1 MTLSTMPSWLFVNGY
16 NASLLPLDP
25 WNTSQPMS
33 SGTTGYDDG
42 NQLQDPTC
50 GQLAAVVG
58 RQVGW
63 YTAGGFHDDCGHWHA
78 SGLKYKWELLS
89 LMNEDEHAL
98 QPGLGVMYTRCFD
111 AVKAV
116 VSRIAPNQ
124 TLIGPEVCF
133 PVPWGGPMAGPM
145 QWIKHFVNASN
156 HADSQPPPVVTYHLG
171 LRGTT
176 VNVSGQ
182 RVSGHGVFFTQW
194 DHFFN
199 TTVLAIRALLG
210 EFADTQP
217 PTELAL
223 NEVCPF
229 VEDWCD
235 CTGVEHLCDGVAL
248 PMGEGGCPD
257 WSNRSLSGGDP
268 DLSHMRGV
276 GMNKVTLGW
285 NAAGAS
291 FAYGYGQLATLGYKY
306 VGIDQ
311 LLGGV
316 RCTGLFA
323 LLRLVSTLTST
334 STFWFCAKLI

>member
-1 MTLSTMPSWLFVNGY
+1 M
-16 NASLLPLDP
+16 
-25 WNTSQPMS
+25 
-33 SGTTGYDDG
+33 
-42 NQLQDPTC
+42 
-50 GQLAAVVG
+50 
-58 RQVGW
+58 
-63 YTAGGFHDDCGHWHA
+63 
-78 SGLKYKWELLS
+78 
-89 LMNEDEHAL
+89 
-98 QPGLGVMYTRCFD
+98 
-111 AVKAV
+111 
-116 VSRIAPNQ
+116 
-124 TLIGPEVCF
+124 
-133 PVPWGGPMAGPM
+133 
-145 QWIKHFVNASN
+145 
-156 HADSQPPPVVTYHLG
+156 
-171 LRGTT
+171 
-176 VNVSGQ
+176 
-182 RVSGHGVFFTQW
+182 SGHGEFFTQW

-223 NEVCPF
+223 NEFCPF

-248 PMGEGGCPD
+248 PMGESGCPD

-291 FAYGYGQLATLGYKY
+291 FAYGFVQLATLGYKY